1 MNVSIY
7 LGKML
12 RYSLNTKSEVVELGE
27 ELNYIK
33 NYTDILKLRYE
44 EMININ
50 MEIDPET
57 KTLPIIKF
65 ILQPL
70 VENAVKY
77 SFSEKAEATI
87 FIKIKKMDNQIKINI
102 EDKGVGM
109 SDKVLSS
116 LLESDEEINVLD
128 NTGTL
133 KNPT

>member
-12 RYSLNTKSEVVELGE
+12 RYSLNTKSKVVELGE

-77 SFSEKAEATI
+77 SFI
-87 FIKIKKMDNQIKINI
+87 
-102 EDKGVGM
+102 GVGM

-116 LLESDEEINVLD
+116 LLESDEEINELD